1 MGIWTPWGLSDSNT
15 ALAPGIGSYSTP
27 SHGGIH
33 LDDEHNRKMPEAMR
47 NVDGWYEE
55 DCEWAKVAFVFPYA
69 FKPEHVQAAIHTI
82 KNWLPH
88 EYEKVTGIKLKP
100 EESRTLR
107 EEIWKEQHK
116 EHLQCVSASGSC
128 SWLKLPEGRVG
139 VTACKGGHTKNGY
152 YADKLRYFLVP
163 EPEYDKRP
171 EFGFVI
177 EDEKKYEEVNS
188 DFTRI
193 TATIVKAS

>member
-1 MGIWTPWGLSDSNT
+1 MGIWTPWGMSDGQT
-15 ALAPGIGSYSTP
+15 TLAPGIISYSTP

-33 LDDEHNRKMPEAMR
+33 LDEEHNGKMPAAMR

-55 DCEWAKVAFVFPYA
+55 DCEWAKVAFIFPEA
-69 FKPEHVQAAIHTI
+69 FKPDHVLAAKETL

-88 EYEKVTGIKLKP
+88 EYEAVTGIKVNP
-100 EESRTLR
+100 GESSTLR
-107 EEIWKEQHK
+107 KEVWKEQHK
-116 EHLQCVSASGSC
+116 DHLQCVSAIGHLRGRDNLS
-128 SWLKLPEGRVG
+128 EGMVG
-139 VTACKGGHTKNGY
+139 VIVCKGGHTKNGQ

-163 EPEYDKRP
+163 EAEYDKRS
-171 EFGFVI
+171 ELGFVI

-193 TATIVKAS
+193 ATATI

>member
-100 EESRTLR
+100 EESMKLR
-107 EEIWKEQHK
+107 DEIFHEAHK
-116 EHLQCVSASGSC
+116 DHLQVVCAFGDWAQNVPKGM
-128 SWLKLPEGRVG
+128 VG
-139 VTACKGGHTKNGY
+139 VIMSKGGLRINGE
-152 YADKLRYFLVP
+152 RYFLVP
-163 EPEYDKRP
+163 EKEYTQST
-171 EFGFVI
+171 FVI

-193 TATIVKAS
+193 TTSAIKAS